1 MPMIPP
7 PVLAFAL
14 AALLPAVASAMES
27 ATELTVQAQRECE
40 LGRLARE
47 RDKRLA
53 HFVRG
58 QALAERA
65 VALDERHADAHFA
78 LFCSLGE
85 QVRIDGERITSVFGF
100 RRVMKELDR
109 TLELAP
115 NHLDALSA
123 KGTFLVRLP
132 ALFGGNVE
140 KGEDLLR
147 QVIQREPRAVN
158 ARLSLAKS
166 YCARGRHDEAMTLAL
181 QALELAQAHQ
191 RADFLPEARALISQV
206 RAKAGGINSVF
217 NPARIQ

>member
-1 MPMIPP
+1 MPKIPLL
-7 PVLAFAL
+7 VLTFAL
-14 AALLPAVASAMES
+14 AALWPAVASAVES

-40 LGRLARE
+40 LGRLAQEWDR
-47 RDKRLA
+47 RLA
-53 HFVRG
+53 HFAQG

-78 LFCSLGE
+78 LFCNLGE
-85 QVRIDGERITSVFGF
+85 QIRIDGERITSVFGF
-100 RRVMKELDR
+100 RRVMKELNR

-115 NHLDALSA
+115 THLDALSA

-166 YCARGRHDEAMTLAL
+166 YCARGLHDEAMTLAL

-206 RAKAGGINSVF
+206 HAKAGIAN
-217 NPARIQ
+217 